1 MRTLGTTATVMAL
14 SWLMLTLCVL
24 WAAVQA

>member
-14 SWLMLTLCVL
+14 SWLLLSLCVL
-24 WAAVQA
+24 WAAVQG